1 MASAKK
7 CDRCG
12 NLYEHYGEYNSTSN
26 KNMNGVCFIT
36 IDETSSKFLQ
46 MREGCKDL
54 CPRCMESFKRWYQE
68 ASIKDEPPSKKEQ
81 GGETDA

>member
-7 CDRCG
+7 CDRCSD
-12 NLYEHYGEYNSTSN
+12 LYEHYGVYNSEDK
-26 KNMNGVCFIT
+26 KNMNGICFVT

-54 CPRCMESFKRWYQE
+54 CPNCLDSFKRWYGE
-68 ASIKDEPPSKKEQ
+68 ANIKDEPPSKKEQ
-81 GGETDA
+81 GGDTDA

>member
-12 NLYEHYGEYNSTSN
+12 DLYEHYGEYNNASN

-54 CPRCMESFKRWYQE
+54 CPDCLKSFNNWW
-68 ASIKDEPPSKKEQ
+68 DEVKHKSAK
-81 GGETDA
+81 GGDKNA